1 MPVVCLLVNH
11 SFSTF
16 DIHAYNDSPGPHENI
31 THNMKLS
38 LSNKL
43 KFQIFLICYF
53 KNSPLIEFSKV
64 TTHLFYSSKVTIHN
78 VLYLPIYSK
87 T

>member
-43 KFQIFLICYF
+43 EVPDFFNLLFQKLPSDRILQGNHTSLLFFESYNSQCIIFANL
-53 KNSPLIEFSKV
+53 
-64 TTHLFYSSKVTIHN
+64 
-78 VLYLPIYSK
+78 
-87 T
+87 